1 MTGPALQNESTHK
14 PVSIRSCCR
23 RGMIL
28 LTGMG
33 VLSGLLLAGC
43 AIGPRYKRPDAGAPT
58 AFRSDAQAGATNSF
72 ADLPWWEVFQDDA
85 LRGII
90 RTALTNNYDLR
101 IAEARVEQARAVAE
115 ETRSQFFPLIG
126 YTGTVAR
133 GKNASSSGVP
143 SFNNG
148 VTSDT
153 YALAGA
159 ASWEVDL
166 WGRIRRLS
174 ESAKAQYFAS
184 QEARRE
190 VTISVISQVA
200 QAYFQLRALDEELE
214 IARRATNSYGDSLKL
229 FNDRLK
235 GGVASRL
242 ESSTAE
248 ALEASAAATI
258 PELERQIA
266 VQENLI
272 NMLLGQNP
280 AAVWRSEAHLESFL
294 PPEVPAGLPSALLA
308 RRPDVREAEQLLRSA
323 NAQVGV
329 AEASFLPQINLTAMF
344 GQVSPALSTFTAGG
358 ANAWNLAAGLTGPIF
373 QGGQLAAQY
382 RQVKAAWKQAALQYQ
397 STVLN
402 AFQEVSDA
410 LVARQKYAE
419 ERTQQSRAVAAY
431 EEATKVAMERYQQGQ
446 ANYYE
451 VLQEQ
456 QLLFPAENTLVQTKL
471 NQLLAVVQLYRALGG
486 GWTPE
491 AK

>member
-1 MTGPALQNESTHK
+1 
-14 PVSIRSCCR
+14 
-23 RGMIL
+23 MIP
-28 LTGMG
+28 T
-33 VLSGLLLAGC
+33 LLLGGC
-43 AIGPRYKRPDAGAPT
+43 AIGPQYKRPAANAPT
-58 AFRSDAQAGATNSF
+58 AFRGDNQAGATNSL
-72 ADLPWWEVFQDDA
+72 ADLPWWEVFQDDT
-85 LRGII
+85 LQGII

-101 IAEARVEQARAVAE
+101 IAATRVEQAQAQAAE
-115 ETRSQFFPLIG
+115 ARSQFFPLIG
-126 YTGTVAR
+126 YEGGVAR
-133 GKNASSSGVP
+133 GKNAASGAP

-148 VTSDT
+148 VTGDT
-153 YALAGA
+153 FMLAGG

-166 WGRIRRLS
+166 WGRIRRLN
-174 ESAKAQYFAS
+174 ESARAQYFAS
-184 QEARRE
+184 QEARRD
-190 VTISVISQVA
+190 VTISVISQTA
-200 QAYFQLRALDEELE
+200 QAYFQLLALDEELA

-229 FNDRLK
+229 FSDRLQ

-242 ESSTAE
+242 ETASAE
-248 ALEASAAATI
+248 ALEAAAAATI
-258 PELERQIA
+258 PELERQII
-266 VQENLI
+266 VQENLV
-272 NMLLGQNP
+272 NVLLGQNP
-280 AAVWRSEAHLESFL
+280 GPVARTEVSLENLL
-294 PPEVPAGLPSALLA
+294 PPDVPAGLPSTLLE

-329 AEASFLPQINLTAMF
+329 AEASFLPQINLTALF

-358 ANAWNLAAGLTGPIF
+358 ANAWNLAANMTGPLF

-382 RQVKAAWKQAALQYQ
+382 RQVKAAWEQARLQYQ
-397 STVLN
+397 ETVLN

-410 LVARQKYAE
+410 LVARQKIAE
-419 ERTQQSRAVAAY
+419 ESIQQSRAVDAY

-491 AK
+491 TQ